1 MGLKDSVTVTAET
14 TLRTVDSLVCSL
26 TMLFEGN
33 IRAEAVITLAAFVAQ
48 HTRVAAE
55 DVAADVS
62 WVVAFVVTQRAEVGG
77 LLVVNALVMQA

>member
-55 DVAADVS
+55 GVAADVS